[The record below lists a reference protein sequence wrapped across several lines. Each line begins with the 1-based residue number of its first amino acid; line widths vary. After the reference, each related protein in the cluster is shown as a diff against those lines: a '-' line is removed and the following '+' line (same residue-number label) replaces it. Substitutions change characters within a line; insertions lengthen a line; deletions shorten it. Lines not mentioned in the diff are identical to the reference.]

1 MRLAEEARAIAED
14 ARVQAEEATRAK
26 SAFLANMSHELRT
39 PLNAILGYSEML
51 QEEAQDLGH
60 ADFIPDLEKIRTA
73 GKHLLALIND
83 ILDLSKIEA
92 GRMDLFNEIFSLHT
106 LVDEIVTTATP
117 LVEKNNNQF
126 HVQIEEQLA
135 MLYADQ
141 TKLRQCLL
149 NLLSN
154 AAKFTEN
161 GQIDLNIDTTAIGDQ
176 LHMRFEVR
184 DNGIGMT
191 PEQLHKLFK
200 EFSQGDAST
209 TRKYGGTGLGLALS
223 RRFCQMMGGDITV
236 SSTPGE
242 GSTFTMYVPLL
253 AEPNTSSV
261 AATVM
266 LSSHVT
272 NTLQG
277 TVLVIDDD
285 FATREMLTRTLA
297 RENIRVVA
305 VSTGEEGIA
314 RARELKPDV
323 ITLDVLLSGMD
334 GWKVLTALKADP
346 ALESI
351 PVVMLT
357 IMEDRRTGYALGAA
371 DYLTKPIDR
380 QKLLDMVQKHC
391 DLTAQPTKHAP
402 NTILVVEDEPA
413 TRDMLQRTVE
423 QAGFTSQGAHN
434 GLVALQAIA
443 QTRPAL
449 ILLDLM
455 MPEMDGFSF
464 LQELRAQP
472 EYAAIPVIVVT
483 AMDLTLDD
491 RKRLN
496 SSVHNILQKGS
507 YERETL
513 LNNVRDLVL
522 ASMAEERR
530 EAGGTWNCTNEP
542 VQIIDHGARFREEAA
557 CGAEKSELGSR
568 CPRLARQI
576 SKGPGG
582 DRLPQRRARVRLH
595 HHSALLRGSGRGALE
610 TPGSLEP
617 SGSHP
622 GL

>member
-1 MRLAEEARAIAED
+1 MSARVAVTSESEIGRAGLAFNRMAAEVQASRESLEFRVDERTRELNEAMRLAEDQRAVAED
-14 ARVQAEEATRAK
+14 ARAQAEEATRAK

-60 ADFIPDLEKIRTA
+60 DDFIPDLEKIRTA

-92 GRMDLFNEIFSLHT
+92 GRMDLFNEAFSLRT
-106 LVDEIVTTATP
+106 MVSEIVTTATP
-117 LVEKNNNQF
+117 LIEKNNNRF
-126 HVQIEEQLA
+126 SVQIDEQLGT
-135 MLYADQ
+135 LYADQ

-161 GQIDLNIDTTAIGDQ
+161 GSIDVNIDTTAIGDQ
-176 LHMRFEVR
+176 VHVRFEVR
-184 DNGIGMT
+184 DSGIGMT
-191 PEQLHKLFK
+191 TEQLNKLFK

-236 SSTPGE
+236 SSVLGE
-242 GSTFTMYVPLL
+242 GSIFTMYVPLL
-253 AEPNTSSV
+253 QEPDAAARDLVSRSSDLDTDRHTH
-261 AATVM
+261 A
-266 LSSHVT
+266 
-272 NTLQG
+272 

-285 FATREMLTRTLA
+285 LATREMLTRTLA

-305 VSTGEEGIA
+305 VATGEEGIA
-314 RARELKPDV
+314 RAKELKPDV

-334 GWKVLTALKADP
+334 GWKVLTALKADA
-346 ALESI
+346 ALERI

-371 DYLTKPIDR
+371 DYLTKPVDR

-391 DLTAQPTKHAP
+391 EPLAHANQQPQNA
-402 NTILVVEDEPA
+402 ILVVEDDPA

-423 QAGFTSQGAHN
+423 QAGFVSQGAGN
-434 GLVALQAIA
+434 GLIALQRIA
-443 QTRPAL
+443 QARPAL

-455 MPEMDGFSF
+455 MPEMDGFTF
-464 LQELRAQP
+464 LQELRAHP
-472 EYAAIPVIVVT
+472 EHADIPVIVVT

-507 YERETL
+507 YERESL
-513 LNNVRDLVL
+513 LHQVRELVMTSL
-522 ASMAEERR
+522 SEER
-530 EAGGTWNCTNEP
+530 E
-542 VQIIDHGARFREEAA
+542 
-557 CGAEKSELGSR
+557 SSR
-568 CPRLARQI
+568 AT
-576 SKGPGG
+576 G
-582 DRLPQRRARVRLH
+582 DRVTGDRVTR
-595 HHSALLRGSGRGALE
+595 
-610 TPGSLEP
+610 
-617 SGSHP
+617 
-622 GL
+622 